1 MIPLRRF
8 WRSQGSFILLL
19 PIFASFGLGSLVVG
33 YGTTAYA
40 RPHRATRT
48 IRLAQDG
55 ASPDAPKAPTD
66 AVDENL
72 PAQANP
78 VDDYKAVLGL
88 IQKNYYGKVIDSKE
102 KRKLTY
108 EALRGMLAGL
118 RDPFTSFLD
127 PEEWNQMQAT
137 TRGNFEGIGAV
148 LTQEGAEIKIDE
160 PFENSPAERAGLKP
174 EDVIVRVDN
183 IPVLGKT
190 VSDVV
195 KLIKGKAGTQV
206 RLTIVRGKEEK
217 LISIT
222 RARVEP
228 PVVKAYMQDTTNK
241 IGYIQLK
248 EFNEKSAEQLLQAF
262 ADLKQQGMKALIFDL
277 RGNPGGLLDTA
288 IQVASMF
295 IPRDAKPELKN
306 VVVYI
311 HEGSGQETRKVL
323 RGSQYIEGGIPLT
336 VLVNDSSASA
346 SEIVSGAIKDYG
358 LATVIG
364 ERTYGK
370 GRVQTLYP
378 LPDDSAL
385 RLTTALYFPP
395 KHQDINFKHDDEGNR
410 VPNTG
415 GIIPDIE
422 VKQPDTWKG
431 FKDRDNDAQLKKA
444 TELLRL
450 LLKGT
455 PVSDA
460 RKQVTPK
467 P

>member
-1 MIPLRRF
+1 MNPFRKSR
-8 WRSQGSFILLL
+8 RSQTNLLLLL
-19 PIFASFGLGSLVVG
+19 PLVASFGLGSLVLG
-33 YGTTAYA
+33 YSSTAQA
-40 RPHRATRT
+40 RPHRATRAVQ
-48 IRLAQDG
+48 LAQDG
-55 ASPDAPKAPTD
+55 TVPENPKAPTD
-66 AVDENL
+66 STDENL

-78 VDDYKAVLGL
+78 VEDYKAVLAL
-88 IQKNYYGKVIDSKE
+88 IQKNYYGKVVDAKE

-108 EALRGMLAGL
+108 EALRGLLAGL
-118 RDPFTSFLD
+118 RDPFTTFLD
-127 PEEWNQMQAT
+127 PEEWNQMQST

-148 LTQEGAEIKIDE
+148 LTQEGAEIKIEE
-160 PFENSPAERAGLKP
+160 PFENSPAEKAGVKP
-174 EDVIVRVDN
+174 DDVIVRVDGT
-183 IPVLGKT
+183 PVLGKT
-190 VSDVV
+190 VTDVV
-195 KLIKGKAGTQV
+195 KLIKGKAGTPV
-206 RLTIVRGKEEK
+206 RLTIVRGKTEK
-217 LISIT
+217 QITIT

-228 PVVKAYMQDTTNK
+228 PVVKAFMQDTTNK

-248 EFNEKSAEQLLQAF
+248 EFNEKSAEQLQQAF

-295 IPRDAKPELKN
+295 IPRDTKPELKN

-311 HEGSGQETRKVL
+311 HEGSGQENRKVL
-323 RGSQYIEGGIPLT
+323 RGSQYIEGNIPLT
-336 VLVNDSSASA
+336 VLVNDGSASA

-358 LATVIG
+358 IATIIG

-395 KHQDINFKHDDEGNR
+395 KHIDINYKHDDEGNR
-410 VPNTG
+410 IPNTG
-415 GIIPDIE
+415 GILPDIE
-422 VKQPDTWKG
+422 VKQPDAWKG
-431 FKDRDNDAQLKKA
+431 FKDRDNDLQMKKA

-460 RKQVTPK
+460 RKQVSVK